1 MKKKAL
7 SLTLISIVTFV
18 LFGFIQKKHNSKYE
32 CFQKTNCDSTVVYF
46 KQQVMPILQENCV
59 SCHNILNKKDDVSLD
74 TFENIK
80 AIIGTDK
87 TNDFSKNVLAKVIQR
102 DRMPPNPHPK
112 LTPNQKKIILKWIEQ
127 GMQNNNCDI
136 AISADATTEIT
147 FENHI
152 NLLLQNNCV
161 RCHNQSNT
169 AAGIDL
175 TDYFTIMGQ
184 TQNGKIFKTISHAEG
199 VVAMPLNAQKL
210 LDSEIEMFATWEKTG
225 KK

>member
-127 GMQNNNCDI
+127 GMQNNSCDI
-136 AISADATTEIT
+136 AISAHAATEIT

-152 NLLLQNNCV
+152 NPLLQNNCV
-161 RCHNQSNT
+161 SCHNQSNT

-175 TDYFTIMGQ
+175 TDYFTIMTQ

-199 VVAMPLNAQKL
+199 VVAMPLNAEKL

-225 KK
+225 KN